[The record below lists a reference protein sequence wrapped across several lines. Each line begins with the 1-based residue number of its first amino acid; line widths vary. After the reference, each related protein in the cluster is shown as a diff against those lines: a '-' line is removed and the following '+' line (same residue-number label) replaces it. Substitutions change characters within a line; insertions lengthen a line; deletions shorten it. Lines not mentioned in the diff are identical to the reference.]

1 MTIVC
6 IVPYIVASAPSNL
19 MFEVRSDGT
28 SVLLTWTPPSPLGDT
43 TGYRIHYTGGSSGSQ
58 PVSGGS
64 TNSYTLTG
72 LRREESYDI
81 SIVGTSEHLS
91 SERVQWKNVTI
102 SPGKNN
108 MLLSSLVL
116 VGNNCFVFSK
126 SRN

>member
-1 MTIVC
+1 MTIMC

-28 SVLLTWTPPSPLGDT
+28 SVQLTWTPPSPLGDT
-43 TGYRIHYTGGSSGSQ
+43 TGYRIDYSGGSSGSQ
-58 PVSGGS
+58 PISGGS

-102 SPGKNN
+102 SPSKNSN
-108 MLLSSLVL
+108 IVVEPSVICL
-116 VGNNCFVFSK
+116 
-126 SRN
+126 